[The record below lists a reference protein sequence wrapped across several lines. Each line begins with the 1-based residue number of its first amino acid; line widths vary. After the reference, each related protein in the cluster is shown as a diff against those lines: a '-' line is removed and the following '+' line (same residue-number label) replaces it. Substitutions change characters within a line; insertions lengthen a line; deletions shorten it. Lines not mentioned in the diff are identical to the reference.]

1 MGRRP
6 KQIFLQR
13 NTDGQEAY
21 EKMFNI
27 TNYQGNVSQNCNK
40 VLTHSGEDGH
50 YQKNPQTINAGEG
63 VEKRKPC

>member
-1 MGRRP
+1 
-6 KQIFLQR
+6 
-13 NTDGQEAY
+13 
-21 EKMFNI
+21 MFNI